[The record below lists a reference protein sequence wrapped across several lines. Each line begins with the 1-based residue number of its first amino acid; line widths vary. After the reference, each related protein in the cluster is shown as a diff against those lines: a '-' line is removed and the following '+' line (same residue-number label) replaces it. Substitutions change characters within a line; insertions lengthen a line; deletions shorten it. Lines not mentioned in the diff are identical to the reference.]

1 MNTPIAPVPAPPE
14 PPKPVIPPE
23 PISGKKIALYLVIGL
38 FAIVGITLAAWEEGR
53 VNLGASFG
61 MKGFK
66 RRQADC
72 AAANSNGNKPN
83 YTEAFRLYQQDADK
97 GDGEALR
104 KIGEMYRDGRGVPQS
119 DAKARESWNKAAAS
133 GDVGTLIWLS
143 EKYRVGDGRAM
154 QVNHPESLRLLRR
167 AGSQGDALAQAKL
180 ARQLLAYVA
189 EYQMKLD
196 FDEVLSARQKEEL
209 LSLPK
214 VRDLLKA
221 NADGSLEKMS
231 RGALQG
237 MVASAVAEVGET
249 LREKF
254 QWEAYFWL
262 SLAAASNDEAELR
275 GLRDGV
281 ASKLKDKQVERV
293 QGLVAKWSQSDA
305 PGVADSPFVLDEGPV
320 VEVPDAPKQTLSAL
334 LQEISAKA
342 AKLPDGPAGVPVVP
356 AEPTSPESRI
366 PGRAATTIP
375 AQPKVIVPAERPVSL
390 AATLGSLVSN
400 DEAIAETKAYVA
412 AMYDT
417 QINMAVRRNILLAF
431 PQNTMYLRISK
442 NYYMAGVEVYAC
454 YTKINSLRASAKN
467 VHPSVLQYSDALN
480 NLLVGRLN
488 YIRKLQLKSAEIA
501 NGQAYSNEFN
511 AIMEQYIAFDRD
523 ELAKTNLA
531 EAVMVKKLGD
541 DYSISPPER
550 SAAYAEAQ
558 KNHEQRVLQVL
569 SSTPSKDIYTLLVG
583 TKLDTWTFEEG
594 EYRDSRRDMPAV
606 EASGRIAMP
615 FTVSVVGRSTGVSHV
630 FKLTLY
636 FSINGNGRLELIG
649 VL

>member
-38 FAIVGITLAAWEEGR
+38 FAIVGITLTAWEEGR

-66 RRQADC
+66 RRQADR

-342 AKLPDGPAGVPVVP
+342 AKLPDAPAVVPISP
-356 AEPTSPESRI
+356 AEPPSRNYGRTEAVAPDQQRI
-366 PGRAATTIP
+366 TPGGTA
-375 AQPKVIVPAERPVSL
+375 KSL
-390 AATLGSLVSN
+390 SATLGSLVLN
-400 DEAIAETKAYVA
+400 DEAISETKAFLA
-412 AMYDT
+412 SMYDA
-417 QINMAVRRNILLAF
+417 QIGMAVRRNILLSF
-431 PQNTMYLRISK
+431 PQNTSYNRVTK
-442 NYYMAGVEVYAC
+442 NYSMAGAEVYAC
-454 YTKINSLRASAKN
+454 YSKVKNLRASAKQ
-467 VHPSVLQYSDALN
+467 VHPSVLQYSDDLI
-480 NLLVGRLN
+480 NLLAGRLN
-488 YIRKLQLKSAEIA
+488 FIQKLRLKSAEIE
-501 NGQAYSNEFN
+501 NGQASPNDFTV
-511 AIMEQYIAFDRD
+511 IAEAFIAYERG
-523 ELAKTNLA
+523 ELSKVNFS
-531 EAVMVKKLGD
+531 EAVMTKKLGE

-550 SAAYAEAQ
+550 SATYTATQEQ
-558 KNHEQRVLQVL
+558 HEQRVLQVL
-569 SSTPSKDIYTLLVG
+569 SSTPSKDIYALLVG
-583 TKLDTWTFEEG
+583 TKLDSWTFQDG
-594 EYRDSRRDMPAV
+594 EYRDARRDMPAV

-615 FTVSVVGRSTGVSHV
+615 FTVSVVGRSTGVSRV
-630 FKLTLY
+630 LKLTLY
-636 FSINGNGRLELIG
+636 FSVNGNGQLVLIG
-649 VL
+649 IL

>member
-1 MNTPIAPVPAPPE
+1 MNTPITPVPAPSE
-14 PPKPVIPPE
+14 PPKPFIPPE
-23 PISGKKIALYLVIGL
+23 PISGKKIALYLAIGL
-38 FAIVGITLAAWEEGR
+38 FAIVGITLAAWDEGR

-66 RRQADC
+66 RRQADR

-119 DAKARESWNKAAAS
+119 DAKARESWNKAAAT

-154 QVNHPESLRLLRR
+154 SVNHPESLRLLRR

-209 LSLPK
+209 LTLPK

-231 RGALQG
+231 RGVLQG
-237 MVASAVAEVGET
+237 MVAGAVAEVGET

-293 QGLVAKWSQSDA
+293 QGLVAKWSRSDA
-305 PGVADSPFVLDEGPV
+305 PGIADSPFVLDEGPV

-342 AKLPDGPAGVPVVP
+342 AKLPDAPLGVPAVP
-356 AEPTSPESRI
+356 AEPPSPETKN
-366 PGRAATTIP
+366 PGRPAAAIP
-375 AQPKVIVPAERPVSL
+375 AQPERPKSL
-390 AATLGSLVSN
+390 AATLGSLVTN
-400 DEAIAETKAYVA
+400 NEAIAETKAYVA
-412 AMYDT
+412 AMYDA
-417 QINMAVRRNILLAF
+417 QIGMAVRRNILLSF
-431 PQNTMYLRISK
+431 PQNTSYLRISK
-442 NYYMAGVEVYAC
+442 NHYMAGVEVYAC
-454 YTKINSLRASAKN
+454 YTKVKALRASAKN
-467 VHPSVLQYSDALN
+467 VHPAVLQYSDALI

-488 YIRKLQLKSAEIA
+488 FIQKLQLKSAEVE
-501 NGQAYSNEFN
+501 NGQAYPNDLTV
-511 AIMEQYIAFDRD
+511 IAEAFIAYERG
-523 ELAKTNLA
+523 ELSKVNFS
-531 EAVMVKKLGD
+531 EAVMTKKLGE

-550 SAAYAEAQ
+550 SAAYTEAQ
-558 KNHEQRVLQVL
+558 THHEQRVLQVL
-569 SSTPSKDIYTLLVG
+569 SSTPSKDIYALLVG
-583 TKLDTWTFEEG
+583 TKLDNWTFQDG

-615 FTVSVVGRSTGVSHV
+615 FTVSVVGRNTGVGRV
-630 FKLTLY
+630 IKLTLY
-636 FSINGNGRLELIG
+636 FSVSGNGRLELIG